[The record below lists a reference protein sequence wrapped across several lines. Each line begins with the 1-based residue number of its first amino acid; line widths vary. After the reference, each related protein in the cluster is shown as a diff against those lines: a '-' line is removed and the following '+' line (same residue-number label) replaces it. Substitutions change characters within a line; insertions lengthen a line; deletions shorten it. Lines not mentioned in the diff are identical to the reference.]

1 MFGNFSWTGG
11 NWSQWKQDSIP
22 FFPVCIAK
30 IYNKNW
36 VNWGANLEEAVAPV
50 YVLIVNLYKKAC
62 IYMFTGGRNDDQFIL
77 IHHVHLSCKTDLG
90 DQGIDEEKYF
100 FCPVTSKIT
109 VYWAF
114 FMHVLVG
121 NCLTD
126 LSLNVSL
133 GLKKKCRREI
143 LQSKDAVSVL
153 FVH

>member
-11 NWSQWKQDSIP
+11 NWSQWNQDSIP
-22 FFPVCIAK
+22 FFHVCVLKFTTK
-30 IYNKNW
+30 IELIEVQIWKKLLLQYMFSSLICTKKL
-36 VNWGANLEEAVAPV
+36 AFICLLEEEMMTS
-50 YVLIVNLYKKAC
+50 LSWFITC
-62 IYMFTGGRNDDQFIL
+62 IRLAKQIWL
-77 IHHVHLSCKTDLG
+77 
-90 DQGIDEEKYF
+90 DQGIVEGIF

>member
-1 MFGNFSWTGG
+1 MGTFLG
-11 NWSQWKQDSIP
+11 
-22 FFPVCIAK
+22 
-30 IYNKNW
+30 
-36 VNWGANLEEAVAPV
+36 LEEIEANENKTPYLFFVCALPKFTTKIE
-50 YVLIVNLYKKAC
+50 LIEVQIWKKLLLQCMRTSLICTKKLAFICLLEEEMMTSLSWFITC
-62 IYMFTGGRNDDQFIL
+62 IRLAKQIW
-77 IHHVHLSCKTDLG
+77 V
-90 DQGIDEEKYF
+90 DQGIVEGKYF

-133 GLKKKCRREI
+133 GLKKKCWREI